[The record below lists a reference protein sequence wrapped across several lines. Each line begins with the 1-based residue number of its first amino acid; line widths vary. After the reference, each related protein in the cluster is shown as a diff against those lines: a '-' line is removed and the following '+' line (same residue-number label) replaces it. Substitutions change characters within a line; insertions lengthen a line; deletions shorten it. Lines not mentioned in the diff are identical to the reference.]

1 MRLSVNQSSLA
12 KALSI
17 VNLAVSNRTTMPIL
31 GNVLLDATGDGLRLA
46 ATNREIGINCW
57 IAADVEE
64 SGSTTIPARLL
75 SEFVNSLP
83 NERVSMAL
91 EQSTET
97 LGLTCAKHSANIK
110 GINAFEF
117 PLIPTYQP
125 EPTNSEAPT
134 VTGDVYTVASN
145 ALASLI
151 DSVVFAASA
160 DENRPTLTGV
170 ETTFEDGRLTMAAT
184 DGYRLSMRSMEAS
197 AGEKATIIIPGRSLS
212 EVARIAADATGEIT
226 AIISANRNRVL
237 FSATSAKEWQRV
249 DIICELIDA
258 RFPDY
263 RATIPKLHNT
273 RCTIDTAALLKAV
286 RVAMLF
292 ARDNAN
298 IIRCALRPDDSPSRG
313 VFQVSATSAEMGDNV
328 SEIECNVEGAEINI
342 AFDGRLLSDAL
353 SHVLTAQVIIETT
366 QPTRPGTIR
375 PVGNDDYLMVIMPM
389 NPMRLHS

>member
-1 MRLSVNQSSLA
+1 MRLSVNQSGLA

-17 VNLAVSNRTTMPIL
+17 VNRAVSSRSTMPVL
-31 GNVLLDATGDGLRLA
+31 SNVLLDATADGLRLA

-75 SEFVNSLP
+75 SEFINSLP
-83 NERVSMAL
+83 NERVNMAL
-91 EQSTET
+91 QQPTET
-97 LGLTCAKHSANIK
+97 LRLTCAKHSAHIK

-117 PLIPTYQP
+117 PLIPSYQP
-125 EPTNSEAPT
+125 ETTDSEAPT
-134 VTGDVYTVASN
+134 VAGDVYTVAPN
-145 ALASLI
+145 ALAALI
-151 DSVVFAASA
+151 DSVTFAASA

-170 ETTFEDGRLTMAAT
+170 ETTFDDGRLTMAAT
-184 DGYRLSMRSMEAS
+184 DGYRLSMRSTEAS
-197 AGEKATIIIPGRSLS
+197 AGEKVTVIIPGRSLS

-226 AIISANRNRVL
+226 AIISANRNQVL
-237 FSATSAKEWQRV
+237 FSATSSKEWQRV

-263 RATIPKLHNT
+263 RATIPQSHNT
-273 RCTIDTAALLKAV
+273 RCTVDSAALLKAV

-298 IIRCALRPDDSPSRG
+298 IIRCSMLPDGLFRIA
-313 VFQVSATSAEMGDNV
+313 ATSAEMGDNV

-353 SHVLTAQVIIETT
+353 SHVPTAQVVIETT
-366 QPTRPGTIR
+366 QPTRPGTIK
-375 PVGNDDYLMVIMPM
+375 PIGDSDYLMVIMPM
-389 NPMRLHS
+389 HPPK

>member
-17 VNLAVSNRTTMPIL
+17 VNRAVSNRTTMPIL

-75 SEFVNSLP
+75 SEFINSLP
-83 NERVSMAL
+83 NERVNMAL
-91 EQSTET
+91 QQPMEM
-97 LGLTCAKHSANIK
+97 LRLTCAKHSANIK

-117 PLIPTYQP
+117 PLIPSYQP
-125 EPTNSEAPT
+125 ESTDTDAP
-134 VTGDVYTVASN
+134 VVAGDVYTVAPN
-145 ALASLI
+145 ALAALI
-151 DSVVFAASA
+151 DSVTFAASQ

-170 ETTFEDGRLTMAAT
+170 ETTFDDGRLTMAAT
-184 DGYRLSMRSMEAS
+184 DGYRLSMRSVEAS
-197 AGEKATIIIPGRSLS
+197 TGEKTTIIIPGRSLS
-212 EVARIAADATGEIT
+212 EVSRIAADATGEIT
-226 AIISANRNRVL
+226 AIVSANRNQVL

-263 RATIPKLHNT
+263 RATIPKSHNT
-273 RCTIDTAALLKAV
+273 RCTVDTASLLKAV

-313 VFQVSATSAEMGDNV
+313 VFQVSATSAEMGDNI

-353 SHVLTAQVIIETT
+353 SHVPTSQVTIETT
-366 QPTRPGTIR
+366 QATRPGTLR
-375 PVGNDDYLMVIMPM
+375 PVGDSDYLMVIMPM
-389 NPMRLHS
+389 HPPK

>member
-1 MRLSVNQSSLA
+1 MRLSVNQSALA

-17 VNLAVSNRTTMPIL
+17 VNRAVSSRTTMPVL

-83 NERVSMAL
+83 NERVNMVL
-91 EQSTET
+91 KQTTET

-134 VTGDVYTVASN
+134 VTGDVYTVAPTS
-145 ALASLI
+145 LAALI
-151 DSVVFAASA
+151 DSVTFAASQ

-170 ETTFEDGRLTMAAT
+170 ETTFEDDRLTMAAT
-184 DGYRLSMRSMEAS
+184 DGYRLSMRSTETS
-197 AGEKATIIIPGRSLS
+197 TGKKATIIIPGRSLS
-212 EVARIAADATGEIT
+212 EVSRIAADATGEIT
-226 AIISANRNRVL
+226 AIVSANRNQVL
-237 FSATSAKEWQRV
+237 FSATSSKEWQRV
-249 DIICELIDA
+249 DIVCELIDA

-263 RATIPKLHNT
+263 RATIPKSHNT
-273 RCTIDTAALLKAV
+273 RCTVDTAALLKAV

-298 IIRCALRPDDSPSRG
+298 IIRCTMLPDGLFRIA
-313 VFQVSATSAEMGDNV
+313 ATSVEMGDNT
-328 SEIECNVEGAEINI
+328 SEIECNVEGDEINI

-389 NPMRLHS
+389 NPMRLHG

>member
-17 VNLAVSNRTTMPIL
+17 VNRAVSSRTTMPVL

-57 IAADVEE
+57 IAADVSEV
-64 SGSTTIPARLL
+64 GSTTIPARLL
-75 SEFVNSLP
+75 SEFINSLP
-83 NERVSMAL
+83 NERVTMAL

-125 EPTNSEAPT
+125 EPTSEAPT
-134 VTGDVYTVASN
+134 VTGDVYTVAPTS
-145 ALASLI
+145 LAALI
-151 DSVVFAASA
+151 DSVTFAASQ

-170 ETTFEDGRLTMAAT
+170 ETTFEDDRLTMAAT
-184 DGYRLSMRSMEAS
+184 DGYRLSMRSTETS
-197 AGEKATIIIPGRSLS
+197 TGKKATIIIPGRSLS
-212 EVARIAADATGEIT
+212 EVSRIAADATGEIT
-226 AIISANRNRVL
+226 AIVSANRNQVL
-237 FSATSAKEWQRV
+237 FSATSSKEWQRV
-249 DIICELIDA
+249 DIVCELIDA

-263 RATIPKLHNT
+263 RATIPKSHNT
-273 RCTIDTAALLKAV
+273 RCTVDTAALLKAV

-298 IIRCALRPDDSPSRG
+298 IIRCTVLPDGLFRIA
-313 VFQVSATSAEMGDNV
+313 ATSAEIGDNV

-353 SHVLTAQVIIETT
+353 SHVTTAQVVIETT
-366 QPTRPGTIR
+366 QPTRPGTLR
-375 PVGNDDYLMVIMPM
+375 PVGDSDYLMVIMPM
-389 NPMRLHS
+389 NKK

>member
-17 VNLAVSNRTTMPIL
+17 VNRAVSSRTTMPIL

-46 ATNREIGINCW
+46 ATNRKIGINCW

-75 SEFVNSLP
+75 SEFINSLP
-83 NERVSMAL
+83 NERVAMDL
-91 EQSTET
+91 EQTTET
-97 LGLTCAKHSANIK
+97 LSLTCAKHSANIK

-117 PLIPTYQP
+117 PLI
-125 EPTNSEAPT
+125 PTNSEAPT

-151 DSVVFAASA
+151 DSVTFAASQ

-298 IIRCALRPDDSPSRG
+298 IIRCTMLPDGLFRIA
-313 VFQVSATSAEMGDNV
+313 ATSVEMGDNT
-328 SEIECNVEGAEINI
+328 SEIECNVEGDEINI

-366 QPTRPGTIR
+366 RPTRPGTIR

-389 NPMRLHS
+389 NAK

>member
-1 MRLSVNQSSLA
+1 MRLSVNQSALA

-17 VNLAVSNRTTMPIL
+17 VNRAVSSRTTMPVL

-75 SEFVNSLP
+75 SEFINSLP
-83 NERVSMAL
+83 NERVTMAL
-91 EQSTET
+91 QQLTET
-97 LGLTCAKHSANIK
+97 LRLTCAKHSANIK

-125 EPTNSEAPT
+125 EPTDAPT

-151 DSVVFAASA
+151 DSVTFAASA
-160 DENRPTLTGV
+160 DENRPTLTGI

-184 DGYRLSMRSMEAS
+184 DGYRLSMRSTEAS
-197 AGEKATIIIPGRSLS
+197 AGEKTTIIIPDRNLS
-212 EVARIAADATGEIT
+212 EVARICADATGEIT
-226 AIISANRNRVL
+226 AIVSANRNQVL

-249 DIICELIDA
+249 DIISELIDA

-263 RATIPKLHNT
+263 RATIPKSHNT
-273 RCTIDTAALLKAV
+273 RCTIDTGALLKAV

-313 VFQVSATSAEMGDNV
+313 VFQVSATSAEMGDNT
-328 SEIECNVEGAEINI
+328 SEIECSVEGAEINI

-353 SHVLTAQVIIETT
+353 SHVPTAQVTIETT
-366 QPTRPGTIR
+366 QPTRPGAIR
-375 PVGNDDYLMVIMPM
+375 PVGDNDYLMVIMPM
-389 NPMRLHS
+389 NPMK

>member
-1 MRLSVNQSSLA
+1 MRLSVNQSALA

-17 VNLAVSNRTTMPIL
+17 VNRAVSSRTTMPVL

-46 ATNREIGINCW
+46 TTNREIGINCW
-57 IAADVEE
+57 IAADVSEV
-64 SGSTTIPARLL
+64 GSTTIPARLL
-75 SEFVNSLP
+75 SEFINSLP
-83 NERVSMAL
+83 NERVTMDL
-91 EQSTET
+91 KQSTET
-97 LGLTCAKHSANIK
+97 LRLTCAKHSANIK

-145 ALASLI
+145 VLASLI
-151 DSVVFAASA
+151 DSVTFAASQ

-184 DGYRLSMRSMEAS
+184 DGYRLSMRSTEAS
-197 AGEKATIIIPGRSLS
+197 AGEKTTIIIPGRNLS
-212 EVARIAADATGEIT
+212 EVARICADATGEIT
-226 AIISANRNRVL
+226 AIVSANRNQAL

-249 DIICELIDA
+249 DIISELIDA

-263 RATIPKLHNT
+263 RATIPKSQNT
-273 RCTIDTAALLKAV
+273 RCTVDAGALLKAV

-298 IIRCALRPDDSPSRG
+298 IIRCTMLPEGLFRI
-313 VFQVSATSAEMGDNV
+313 VATSAEMGDNT
-328 SEIECNVEGAEINI
+328 SEIECSIEGAEINI

-353 SHVLTAQVIIETT
+353 SHVPTAQVTIETT
-366 QPTRPGTIR
+366 QPTRPGAIR
-375 PVGNDDYLMVIMPM
+375 PVGDSDYLMVIMPM
-389 NPMRLHS
+389 NPQK

>member
-75 SEFVNSLP
+75 SEFINSLP
-83 NERVSMAL
+83 NERVNMAL
-91 EQSTET
+91 QQPMEM
-97 LGLTCAKHSANIK
+97 LRLTCAKHSANIK

-117 PLIPTYQP
+117 PLIPSYQP
-125 EPTNSEAPT
+125 ESTDTDAP
-134 VTGDVYTVASN
+134 VVAGDVYTVAPN
-145 ALASLI
+145 ALAALI
-151 DSVVFAASA
+151 DSVTFAASQ

-170 ETTFEDGRLTMAAT
+170 ETTFDDGRLTMAAT
-184 DGYRLSMRSMEAS
+184 DGYRLSMRSVEAS
-197 AGEKATIIIPGRSLS
+197 TGEKATIIIPGRNLS
-212 EVARIAADATGEIT
+212 EVSRICADATGEIT
-226 AIISANRNRVL
+226 AIVSANRNQVL
-237 FSATSAKEWQRV
+237 FSATSSKEWQRV

-258 RFPDY
+258 QFPDC
-263 RATIPKLHNT
+263 RAIIPKLHNT

-298 IIRCALRPDDSPSRG
+298 IIRCSMLPDGLFRIA
-313 VFQVSATSAEMGDNV
+313 ATSAEMGDNV

-389 NPMRLHS
+389 NPMRLHG

>member
-1 MRLSVNQSSLA
+1 MRLSVNQSALA

-17 VNLAVSNRTTMPIL
+17 VNRAVSSRTTMPVL

-75 SEFVNSLP
+75 SEFINSLP
-83 NERVSMAL
+83 NERVTMAL
-91 EQSTET
+91 QQLTET
-97 LGLTCAKHSANIK
+97 LRLTCAKHSANIK

-125 EPTNSEAPT
+125 EPTDAPT

-151 DSVVFAASA
+151 DSVTFAASA
-160 DENRPTLTGV
+160 DENRPTLTGI

-184 DGYRLSMRSMEAS
+184 DGYRLSMRSTEAS
-197 AGEKATIIIPGRSLS
+197 AGEKTTIIIPDRNLS
-212 EVARIAADATGEIT
+212 EVARICADATGEIT
-226 AIISANRNRVL
+226 AIVSANRNQVL

-249 DIICELIDA
+249 DIISELIDA

-263 RATIPKLHNT
+263 RATIPKSHNT
-273 RCTIDTAALLKAV
+273 RCTIDTGALLKAV

-298 IIRCALRPDDSPSRG
+298 IIRCASRPDDSPSRG
-313 VFQVSATSAEMGDNV
+313 VFQVSATSAEMGDNT

-353 SHVLTAQVIIETT
+353 SHVPTAQVTIETT
-366 QPTRPGTIR
+366 QSTRPGVIR
-375 PVGNDDYLMVIMPM
+375 PVGDSDHLMVIMPM
-389 NPMRLHS
+389 NPMK

>member
-17 VNLAVSNRTTMPIL
+17 VNRAVSSRTTMPIL

-160 DENRPTLTGV
+160 DENRPTLTGI
-170 ETTFEDGRLTMAAT
+170 ETTFDDGRLTMAAT
-184 DGYRLSMRSMEAS
+184 DGYRLSMRSMETS
-197 AGEKATIIIPGRSLS
+197 AGEKATIIIPGRNLS
-212 EVARIAADATGEIT
+212 EVSRICADATGEIT
-226 AIISANRNRVL
+226 AIVSANRNQVL

-249 DIICELIDA
+249 DIISELIDA

-263 RATIPKLHNT
+263 RATIPKSHNT
-273 RCTIDTAALLKAV
+273 RCTVDASALLKAV

-298 IIRCALRPDDSPSRG
+298 IIRCTMLPDGLFRIA
-313 VFQVSATSAEMGDNV
+313 ATSVEMGDNT
-328 SEIECNVEGAEINI
+328 SEIECNVEGDEINI

-353 SHVLTAQVIIETT
+353 SHVPTAQVIIETT
-366 QPTRPGTIR
+366 RPTRPGTIR

-389 NPMRLHS
+389 NAK

>member
-17 VNLAVSNRTTMPIL
+17 VNRAVSSRTTMPVL

-57 IAADVEE
+57 IAADVSEV
-64 SGSTTIPARLL
+64 GSTTIPARLL
-75 SEFVNSLP
+75 SEFINSLP
-83 NERVSMAL
+83 NERVAMDL
-91 EQSTET
+91 EQTTET
-97 LGLTCAKHSANIK
+97 LSLTCAKHSANIK

-125 EPTNSEAPT
+125 EPTDSEVPAVAGDKYIIAP
-134 VTGDVYTVASN
+134 N
-145 ALASLI
+145 ALAALI
-151 DSVVFAASA
+151 DSVTFAASQ

-170 ETTFEDGRLTMAAT
+170 ETTFEDDRLTMAAT
-184 DGYRLSMRSMEAS
+184 DGYRLSMRSTETS
-197 AGEKATIIIPGRSLS
+197 TGKKATIIIPGRSLS
-212 EVARIAADATGEIT
+212 EVSRIAADATGEIT
-226 AIISANRNRVL
+226 AIVSANRNQVL
-237 FSATSAKEWQRV
+237 FSATSSKEWQRV
-249 DIICELIDA
+249 DIVCELIDA

-263 RATIPKLHNT
+263 RATIPKSHNT
-273 RCTIDTAALLKAV
+273 RCTVDTAALLKAV

-298 IIRCALRPDDSPSRG
+298 IIRCTVLPDGLFRIA
-313 VFQVSATSAEMGDNV
+313 ATSAEIGDNV

-353 SHVLTAQVIIETT
+353 SHVTTAQVVIETA
-366 QPTRPGTIR
+366 QPTRPGTLR
-375 PVGNDDYLMVIMPM
+375 PVGDSDYLMVIMPM
-389 NPMRLHS
+389 NKK

>member
-17 VNLAVSNRTTMPIL
+17 VNRAVSNRTTMPIL

-75 SEFVNSLP
+75 SEFINSLP
-83 NERVSMAL
+83 NERVNMAL
-91 EQSTET
+91 QQPMEM
-97 LGLTCAKHSANIK
+97 LRLTCAKHSANIK

-117 PLIPTYQP
+117 PLIPSYQP
-125 EPTNSEAPT
+125 ESTDTDAP
-134 VTGDVYTVASN
+134 VVAGDVYTVAPN
-145 ALASLI
+145 ALAALI
-151 DSVVFAASA
+151 DSVTFAASQ

-170 ETTFEDGRLTMAAT
+170 ETTFDDGRLTMAAT
-184 DGYRLSMRSMEAS
+184 DGYRLSMRSVEAS
-197 AGEKATIIIPGRSLS
+197 TGEKTTIIIPGRSLS
-212 EVARIAADATGEIT
+212 EVSRIAADATGEIT
-226 AIISANRNRVL
+226 AIVSANRNQVL
-237 FSATSAKEWQRV
+237 FSATSSKEWQRV

-263 RATIPKLHNT
+263 RATIPQSHNT
-273 RCTIDTAALLKAV
+273 RCTVDSAALLKAV

-298 IIRCALRPDDSPSRG
+298 IIRCSMLPDGLFRIA
-313 VFQVSATSAEMGDNV
+313 ATSAEMGDNV

-353 SHVLTAQVIIETT
+353 SHVPTSQVTIETM
-366 QPTRPGTIR
+366 QATRPGTLR
-375 PVGNDDYLMVIMPM
+375 PVGDSDYLMVIMPM
-389 NPMRLHS
+389 HPPK

>member
-17 VNLAVSNRTTMPIL
+17 VNRAVSSRTTMPIL

-97 LGLTCAKHSANIK
+97 LSLTCAKHSANIK

-134 VTGDVYTVASN
+134 VTGDVYTVAPTS
-145 ALASLI
+145 LAALI
-151 DSVVFAASA
+151 DSVTFAASQ

-170 ETTFEDGRLTMAAT
+170 ETIFDDGRLTMAAT
-184 DGYRLSMRSMEAS
+184 DGYRLSMRSVEAS
-197 AGEKATIIIPGRSLS
+197 TGAGTTIIIPGRSLS

-226 AIISANRNRVL
+226 AIVSANRNQVL

-249 DIICELIDA
+249 DIISELIDA

-286 RVAMLF
+286 RVTMLF

-389 NPMRLHS
+389 NAK

>member
-12 KALSI
+12 KALAI
-17 VNLAVSNRTTMPIL
+17 VNRAVSSRTTMPVL

-57 IAADVEE
+57 IAADVSEV
-64 SGSTTIPARLL
+64 GSTTIPARLL
-75 SEFVNSLP
+75 SEFINSLP
-83 NERVSMAL
+83 NERVNMAL
-91 EQSTET
+91 QQPVEM
-97 LGLTCAKHSANIK
+97 LRLTCAKHSANIK

-117 PLIPTYQP
+117 PLIPSYQP
-125 EPTNSEAPT
+125 ESTDTDAP
-134 VTGDVYTVASN
+134 VVAGDVYTVAPN
-145 ALASLI
+145 ALAALI
-151 DSVVFAASA
+151 DSVTFAASA
-160 DENRPTLTGV
+160 DENRRPTLTGV
-170 ETTFEDGRLTMAAT
+170 ETTFDDGRLTMAAT
-184 DGYRLSMRSMEAS
+184 DGYRLSMRSTEAS
-197 AGEKATIIIPGRSLS
+197 AGEKVTVIIPGRSLS

-226 AIISANRNRVL
+226 AIVSGNRNQVL

-263 RATIPKLHNT
+263 RAAIPKTQNT
-273 RCTIDTAALLKAV
+273 RCIVDAAALLKAV

-353 SHVLTAQVIIETT
+353 SHVPTAQVTIETT
-366 QPTRPGTIR
+366 QATRPGTIK
-375 PVGNDDYLMVIMPM
+375 PVGDSDYLMVIMPM
-389 NPMRLHS
+389 NAPK

>member
-1 MRLSVNQSSLA
+1 
-12 KALSI
+12 
-17 VNLAVSNRTTMPIL
+17 MPVL
-31 GNVLLDATGDGLRLA
+31 GNVLLDATDGLRLA
-46 ATNREIGINCW
+46 ATNRKIGINCW
-57 IAADVEE
+57 IAADVSEV
-64 SGSTTIPARLL
+64 GSTTIPARLL
-75 SEFVNSLP
+75 SEFINSLP
-83 NERVSMAL
+83 NERVAMDL
-91 EQSTET
+91 EQTTET

-151 DSVVFAASA
+151 DSVTFAASQ

-184 DGYRLSMRSMEAS
+184 DGYRLSMRSVEAS
-197 AGEKATIIIPGRSLS
+197 TGAGTTIIIPGRSLS

-226 AIISANRNRVL
+226 AIVSANRNQVL

-249 DIICELIDA
+249 DIISELIDA

-263 RATIPKLHNT
+263 RATIPKSHNT
-273 RCTIDTAALLKAV
+273 RCTVDASALLKAV

-298 IIRCALRPDDSPSRG
+298 IIRCTVLPDGLFRIA
-313 VFQVSATSAEMGDNV
+313 ATSAEIGDNV

-342 AFDGRLLSDAL
+342 AFDGRELSDAL
-353 SHVLTAQVIIETT
+353 SHVTTAQVVIETT
-366 QPTRPGTIR
+366 QPTRPGTLR
-375 PVGNDDYLMVIMPM
+375 PVGDSDYLMVIMPM
-389 NPMRLHS
+389 NKK

>member
-17 VNLAVSNRTTMPIL
+17 VNRAVSSRTTMPIL
-31 GNVLLDATGDGLRLA
+31 GNVLLDATGEGLRLA

-75 SEFVNSLP
+75 SEFINSLP
-83 NERVSMAL
+83 NERVTMAL
-91 EQSTET
+91 QQLTET
-97 LGLTCAKHSANIK
+97 LRLTCAKHSANIK

-117 PLIPTYQP
+117 PLIPAYQP

-134 VTGDVYTVASN
+134 VTGDVYTVSSN

-170 ETTFEDGRLTMAAT
+170 ETTFEDGRLTMVAT

-197 AGEKATIIIPGRSLS
+197 AGEKATIIIPGRNLS
-212 EVARIAADATGEIT
+212 EVARICSDATGEIT
-226 AIISANRNRVL
+226 AIVSANRNQVL
-237 FSATSAKEWQRV
+237 FSVTSSKEWQRV
-249 DIICELIDA
+249 DIISELIDA

-263 RATIPKLHNT
+263 RAIIPKSQNT
-273 RCTIDTAALLKAV
+273 RCTVDAGALLKAV

-298 IIRCALRPDDSPSRG
+298 IIRCALRPDDSSSRG
-313 VFQVSATSAEMGDNV
+313 VFQVSATSAEMGDNT
-328 SEIECNVEGAEINI
+328 SEIECSVEGAEINI

-353 SHVLTAQVIIETT
+353 SHVPTAQVTIETT
-366 QPTRPGTIR
+366 QPTRPGAIR
-375 PVGNDDYLMVIMPM
+375 PVGDSDYLMVIMPM
-389 NPMRLHS
+389 K

>member
-17 VNLAVSNRTTMPIL
+17 VNRAVSSRTTMPIL

-125 EPTNSEAPT
+125 EPTNSEAPS
-134 VTGDVYTVASN
+134 VTGDVYTVAPTS
-145 ALASLI
+145 LAALI
-151 DSVVFAASA
+151 DSVTFAASQ

-170 ETTFEDGRLTMAAT
+170 ETTFEDDRLTMAAT
-184 DGYRLSMRSMEAS
+184 DGYRLSMRSTETS
-197 AGEKATIIIPGRSLS
+197 TGKKATIIIPGRSLS
-212 EVARIAADATGEIT
+212 GVSRIASDATGEIT
-226 AIISANRNRVL
+226 AIVSANRNQVL
-237 FSATSAKEWQRV
+237 FSATSSKEWQRV
-249 DIICELIDA
+249 DIVCELIDA

-263 RATIPKLHNT
+263 RATIPKSHNT
-273 RCTIDTAALLKAV
+273 RCTVDTAALLKAV

-298 IIRCALRPDDSPSRG
+298 IIRCTVLPDGLFRIA
-313 VFQVSATSAEMGDNV
+313 ATSAEIGDNV

-353 SHVLTAQVIIETT
+353 SHVTTAQVVIETA
-366 QPTRPGTIR
+366 QPTRPGTLR
-375 PVGNDDYLMVIMPM
+375 PVGDSDYLMVIMPM
-389 NPMRLHS
+389 NKK

>member
-17 VNLAVSNRTTMPIL
+17 VNRAVSNRTTMPIL

-75 SEFVNSLP
+75 SEFINSLP
-83 NERVSMAL
+83 NERVNMAL
-91 EQSTET
+91 QQPMEM
-97 LGLTCAKHSANIK
+97 LRLTCAKHSANIK

-117 PLIPTYQP
+117 PLIPSYQP
-125 EPTNSEAPT
+125 ESTDTDAP
-134 VTGDVYTVASN
+134 VVAGDVYTVAPN
-145 ALASLI
+145 ALAALI
-151 DSVVFAASA
+151 DSVTFAASQ

-170 ETTFEDGRLTMAAT
+170 ETTFDDGRLTMAAT
-184 DGYRLSMRSMEAS
+184 DGYRLSMRSVEAS
-197 AGEKATIIIPGRSLS
+197 TGEKTTIIIPGRSLS
-212 EVARIAADATGEIT
+212 EVSRIAADATGEIT
-226 AIISANRNRVL
+226 AIVSANRNQVL
-237 FSATSAKEWQRV
+237 FSATSSKEWQRV

-263 RATIPKLHNT
+263 RATIPQSHNT
-273 RCTIDTAALLKAV
+273 RCTVDSAALLKAV

-298 IIRCALRPDDSPSRG
+298 IIRCSMLPDGLFRIA
-313 VFQVSATSAEMGDNV
+313 ATSAEMGDNV

-353 SHVLTAQVIIETT
+353 SHVPTAQVVIETT
-366 QPTRPGTIR
+366 QATRPGTLR
-375 PVGNDDYLMVIMPM
+375 PVGDSDYLMVIMPM
-389 NPMRLHS
+389 NAK